1 MLVLIIIQ
9 SVVVLLL
16 SVLVVGLLRSHAEI
30 LRALH
35 ELGVNLDEPAAG
47 ARAGGSSVAAAS
59 LFTVGVGESG
69 LALPVEGPLGD
80 ARDVLGV
87 SVDGDAVA
95 AAVTAVE
102 RVTLLAFLTSG
113 CSSCLDFWTAFAN
126 PANRA
131 VAGIESNLVIVTK
144 SPSVESPAAVAG
156 VAPRDVSVIMS
167 SDAFEDYQVAVAPY
181 FVLVDGATSSVI
193 GEGAASTFAQ
203 LDSLLGKALADRG
216 QGPGG
221 RRSRRD
227 VLGGRA
233 RAARV
238 DEGLEAAGIVPGHD
252 SLYRRP

>member
-1 MLVLIIIQ
+1 MLVLTVIQ
-9 SVVVLLL
+9 SVVIVLLA
-16 SVLVVGLLRSHAEI
+16 VLVVGLLRSHAEI

-35 ELGVNLDEPAAG
+35 DLGVNLDEPASNRPAQPST
-47 ARAGGSSVAAAS
+47 GSAS
-59 LFTVGVGESG
+59 LFTVGTNESG
-69 LALPVEGPLGD
+69 LARPVDGPLGD
-80 ARDVLGV
+80 ARDILGV
-87 SVDGDAVA
+87 TVEGDAVA
-95 AAVTAVE
+95 AAVTSVG

-126 PANRA
+126 PAKRA

-144 SPSVESPAAVAG
+144 GPATESPAAVAE

-181 FVLVDGATSSVI
+181 FVLVDGATSAVI
-193 GEGAASTFAQ
+193 GEGAASTFGQ

-216 QGPGG
+216 VGQGG
-221 RRSRRD
+221 RRTRRD

-238 DEGLEAAGIVPGHD
+238 DQGLEAAGIVPGHD
-252 SLYRRP
+252 SLYPRP